1 MNPQNMNSPNPAE
14 EIFMTGPEGLAR
26 ILTMDETG
34 TDLWGAEEMQAIW
47 LHQLSAPL
55 DTDLSLVESGRAK
68 EFGKSGETKPFLAK
82 TFRDLL
88 EHPHPPLRLLNLIED
103 FAKQAARDS
112 DDAQLRQ
119 VATALYYASYA
130 ARLTRCDN
138 RTGALNAAEL
148 KAGFDWALSRLW
160 LDEPT
165 KKLIHEACE
174 SMPKKPSF

>member
-1 MNPQNMNSPNPAE
+1 MNPDNMNSSSPAE
-14 EIFMTGPEGLAR
+14 DIFMTGPEGLAR
-26 ILTMDETG
+26 ILTLDETG

-55 DTDLSLVESGRAK
+55 DIDLSLVGSGRAK
-68 EFGKSGETKPFLAK
+68 ELGKSGETKPFLAK
-82 TFRDLL
+82 SFSELL

-130 ARLTRCDN
+130 ARLTRCEN
-138 RTGALNAAEL
+138 RTGALNEAEL
-148 KAGFDWALSRLW
+148 KAGFAWALSRLW
-160 LDEPT
+160 LDEQT
-165 KKLIHEACE
+165 KELIQNA
-174 SMPKKPSF
+174 SASLQKAAL